1 MHGMDAVISFLGH
14 ALVDAARRKEGG
26 GGRDRLLASATT
38 DIMIRQLLLLRL
50 EIPEISCGEDGDG
63 DEGADEAD
71 DAKGRE
77 KYPLEPEL
85 DSVEGL

>member
-1 MHGMDAVISFLGH
+1 MDAVISFLGH
-14 ALVDAARRKEGG
+14 ALVDAGGREGR

-38 DIMIRQLLLLRL
+38 DTIMIRQLLLRL

>member
-1 MHGMDAVISFLGH
+1 MDAVISFLGH
-14 ALVDAARRKEGG
+14 ALVDAGGREEG

-38 DIMIRQLLLLRL
+38 DIMIRQLLLRL

>member
-1 MHGMDAVISFLGH
+1 MRWYTQEGG
-14 ALVDAARRKEGG
+14 KEGG